1 MVVYNN
7 PLITQVS
14 VFANDEMELSLTR
27 DELQCWRRGCNV
39 IDIQH
44 TSCPNVLFKRSTAE
58 ISLDTE
64 VLLHL
69 LRMNGLSTEAMLPL
83 ISPDILKLDEIITS
97 EHQPGNPQDNITGT
111 LRDFQLF
118 SSIYSRFK
126 RRIRL
131 HNQIRK
137 QRKKQ
142 SEQQE
147 QQNDYNFYEELNIED
162 DTEVKSPVSGLV
174 YHYPLDQSAGLGLST
189 PTSGRTVIHNEIINF
204 STVEDSPKANSTTN
218 ILRLTQF
225 A

>member
-1 MVVYNN
+1 MVVFNI
-7 PLITQVS
+7 PTITQVK
-14 VFANDEMELSLTR
+14 VFANEELESTLRR
-27 DELQCWRRGCNV
+27 DKLHRWRRDYNV
-39 IDIQH
+39 IDIH
-44 TSCPNVLFKRSTAE
+44 PTSCPDVLFKRSTAE
-58 ISLDTE
+58 MSLDTE

-69 LRMNGLSTEAMLPL
+69 LIMNGLSTDMMFPV
-83 ISPDILKLDEIITS
+83 ISPDILKIEETITS
-97 EHQPGNPQDNITGT
+97 DHQSGNGNDKISGT

-147 QQNDYNFYEELNIED
+147 QQDDYNFYDELNSED
-162 DTEVKSPVSGLV
+162 ESESKSPLLSPV
-174 YHYPLDQSAGLGLST
+174 YHYPLDQSAVLGLST
-189 PTSGRTVIHNEIINF
+189 PISDRTVIHNEIINF
-204 STVEDSPKANSTTN
+204 STVEDSPKAKSTTN

-225 A
+225 T